1 MLLYK
6 RYEKDNCLIRHLTIF
21 STNNKRSA
29 KIVILLIVVLS
40 LFIST
45 TSAHSQS
52 DNNKA
57 QKNDTSQLP
66 DSLKAA
72 HANYTAQQRWEKV
85 ADFPGKVLYAPFY
98 LTFLGAEKTAEYI
111 VTPKVVQRIAESFTA
126 YKPKFI
132 SFKYSSCHGAGLA
145 YNHRNV
151 FNTGAKFD
159 ISGQM
164 GLRNRYRLQTR
175 LTGLK
180 CFNDRLT
187 TDFLVWHR
195 FLSDESFYGIGN
207 DTKESDETDY
217 GLKQTRAEMRI
228 GTHITDTIL
237 MNSWFGI
244 DVNRI
249 TLGWDDDRPNM
260 ADQYIEADVPGLG
273 DKTTIARMHIE
284 IRYNTLNRVKRP
296 TSGEILYL
304 KGGVFRDVSTDN
316 YGIWKISA
324 DYRRYIHL
332 FRNRTFIVRVSS
344 ERTDTLSGSEIPFY
358 YLTQLGS
365 EETVRGFTR
374 DRFRHRDMAMMSLEY
389 TYHIYRDVLDALVFI
404 DGGQV
409 AGNIFED
416 LSLNEFHS
424 GYGTGLNVWG
434 SDSIKVQALVGISR
448 ERVRFHA
455 SWNKQY

>member
-1 MLLYK
+1 MIRLYTLL
-6 RYEKDNCLIRHLTIF
+6 
-21 STNNKRSA
+21 STNNKYVT
-29 KIVILLIVVLS
+29 ITVILPIVLLS
-40 LFIST
+40 FFIST
-45 TSAHSQS
+45 AHVYCQP
-52 DNNKA
+52 
-57 QKNDTSQLP
+57 QKNLGADDTSQLP
-66 DSLKAA
+66 DSLKTV
-72 HANYTAQQRWEKV
+72 HAKYSAQQRWEKIV
-85 ADFPGKVLYAPFY
+85 DFPGKVLYTPFY

-111 VTPKVVQRIAESFTA
+111 VTPKVVQRIAESLAA

-132 SFKYSSCHGAGLA
+132 SFKYSSRHGAGLA

-164 GLRNRYRLQTR
+164 GLRNRYRLRTR

-180 CFNDRLT
+180 CFSDRLT

-207 DTKESDETDY
+207 DTKKKDESDY
-217 GLKQTRAEMRI
+217 GLKQTRVEMRV
-228 GTHITDTIL
+228 GTHISDTIFL
-237 MNSWFGI
+237 NSWFGI

-260 ADQYIEADVPGLG
+260 ADQYTETDMPGLG
-273 DKTTIARMHIE
+273 DKTTIARVHIE
-284 IRYNTLNRVKRP
+284 IRYNTLNTVKRP
-296 TSGEILYL
+296 TSGGVLYL
-304 KGGVFRDVSTDN
+304 KGGVFRDVMTDK

-332 FRNRTFIVRVSS
+332 FRNRTFIVRVSG

-374 DRFRHRDMAMMSLEY
+374 DRFRHRDMMMMSLEY

-416 LSLNEFHS
+416 FSLSDFHT

-434 SDSIKVQALVGISR
+434 SDSITIQALVGISN
-448 ERVRFHA
+448 ERTRFHL
-455 SWNKQY
+455 SWNKHY